1 VFLSVDFNLFYLDCM
16 CFYSLSKTILLQL
29 LVI

>member
-1 VFLSVDFNLFYLDCM
+1 VFLSVDFSLFYADFI
-16 CFYSLSKTILLQL
+16 CFYLPSITILLQL